1 MYYILFKTSFS
12 LYLGQKKGQSRP
24 LLNRITYKLGK
35 FWKFQTEIKVFREKK
50 FWEKNMIDE
59 FHGSA
64 GKTLCLVRRLKL
76 LCANHTLVKNT
87 QAFRREIADELFDC
101 VWLFCRVDA

>member
-1 MYYILFKTSFS
+1 
-12 LYLGQKKGQSRP
+12 
-24 LLNRITYKLGK
+24 
-35 FWKFQTEIKVFREKK
+35 
-50 FWEKNMIDE
+50 MIDE

-101 VWLFCRVDA
+101 V